1 MTNTNESSM
10 QKKMRE
16 KTRQEHKQAVQDY
29 AKKGFDNGYNLR
41 SYMQMIDVI
50 GGPKDA
56 EEYTEICEDFMEPV
70 SGNIHAEQNL
80 IFVDPIKYKINESQ
94 YIRIFKTPL
103 SIDGR
108 LFILVK
114 PKEHKLSK
122 KTYYELA
129 KIAVSAEHYLAR
141 ANIDDT
147 AGPTYAKQ
155 MALVDPEFLEPGKY
169 KEICIY
175 AAKANYRALKWMQYG
190 KLSKQDFI
198 DVFMATAT
206 HWHAYKWNGMN
217 PAVFNLLDS
226 DCPYDLRADC
236 YLTYAEK
243 YGFEALEGD
252 YKRFTNGTNVIPNEI
267 DHGMLSDVKYNLGF
281 KEKQK
286 PQERKF
292 TITQNDGPEWFELCA
307 KCEANVEDCPAYKYA
322 KKESCDIINWNT
334 TRITGVDRP
343 IPQNCVD
350 ARLPNKADLDA
361 CRHKLTGI
369 CNSCQ
374 FGHNR

>member
-10 QKKMRE
+10 QKMMRE

-80 IFVDPIKYKINESQ
+80 IFVDPTKYKINESQ

-155 MALVDPEFLEPGKY
+155 MALVNPEFLEPGKY
-169 KEICIY
+169 KEIFNSDRAEFGGGGNLNPRVKTSKKDECDEKPDSIRIKVPPMGISVFSCTRVEEKHSQNE
-175 AAKANYRALKWMQYG
+175 AAKAKKSAAAK
-190 KLSKQDFI
+190 KT
-198 DVFMATAT
+198 ATAKT
-206 HWHAYKWNGMN
+206 AAGKSTG
-217 PAVFNLLDS
+217 A
-226 DCPYDLRADC
+226 A
-236 YLTYAEK
+236 
-243 YGFEALEGD
+243 
-252 YKRFTNGTNVIPNEI
+252 
-267 DHGMLSDVKYNLGF
+267 
-281 KEKQK
+281 
-286 PQERKF
+286 
-292 TITQNDGPEWFELCA
+292 
-307 KCEANVEDCPAYKYA
+307 A
-322 KKESCDIINWNT
+322 KKSTAKKNAPKRSLKEELEQK
-334 TRITGVDRP
+334 V
-343 IPQNCVD
+343 
-350 ARLPNKADLDA
+350 AEEEK
-361 CRHKLTGI
+361 
-369 CNSCQ
+369 
-374 FGHNR
+374 

>member
-10 QKKMRE
+10 QKMMRE

-80 IFVDPIKYKINESQ
+80 IFVDPTKYKINESQ

-129 KIAVSAEHYLAR
+129 KIAFFYQKCSIFASKTRHRLWSFGYCSFSSSSDSLIHR
-141 ANIDDT
+141 S
-147 AGPTYAKQ
+147 
-155 MALVDPEFLEPGKY
+155 FSSSSCR
-169 KEICIY
+169 CI
-175 AAKANYRALKWMQYG
+175 
-190 KLSKQDFI
+190 
-198 DVFMATAT
+198 
-206 HWHAYKWNGMN
+206 
-217 PAVFNLLDS
+217 
-226 DCPYDLRADC
+226 
-236 YLTYAEK
+236 
-243 YGFEALEGD
+243 
-252 YKRFTNGTNVIPNEI
+252 
-267 DHGMLSDVKYNLGF
+267 
-281 KEKQK
+281 
-286 PQERKF
+286 
-292 TITQNDGPEWFELCA
+292 
-307 KCEANVEDCPAYKYA
+307 
-322 KKESCDIINWNT
+322 
-334 TRITGVDRP
+334 
-343 IPQNCVD
+343 
-350 ARLPNKADLDA
+350 
-361 CRHKLTGI
+361 
-369 CNSCQ
+369 
-374 FGHNR
+374 